1 MASSILSIGQSA
13 LAAAQ
18 VGLSTTSHNIANAAT
33 PGFSRQVL
41 VQGTGLSQNYGF
53 GFLGRGTQINDVK
66 RVYNE
71 FLGAQ
76 VRTAQT
82 NKSALDSH
90 YAQIRQIDNML
101 ADPSA
106 GLSPGLQSFFSGL
119 QDLATNPSLLPSRQ
133 AALSNAE
140 ALVARFH
147 SLSGQMKEIEQN
159 VNGQVTAS
167 VTTINAYA
175 QQIAQLNDVISK
187 AQGATG
193 KQPNDLL
200 DQRDQLILDLNKEI
214 RTTVVKQS
222 DGGYNVFIGNGQPL
236 VVGATT
242 SQLAITASPT
252 NPERIEVAYRAPG
265 GALAI
270 VSETS
275 LAGGKLGG
283 LVAFRSQSLEPAQ
296 NALGRVAIGLA
307 MRFNAQHQQG
317 VDLNGN
323 PGGTFFTLAAPSVQ
337 ASANNTGGAEVV
349 ASISDANALTTS
361 DYRITYDGTNYTVT
375 RLSDNVSTAPF
386 AAFPQTI
393 DGVTLDIDITNGAA
407 QAGDAFL
414 VRPTVNGATGIGLAI
429 TDPARIAAAGA
440 LPVVPVGATAG
451 AANAGDVAISA
462 PTVDGSYTTPLPAP
476 VSFTYDATTD
486 PLNPAFTVAPATGV
500 TVTVGGVPTVYPPGD
515 PVPYTEGA
523 TYSFGGISFVL
534 SSPSTTPPV
543 DGDVFTVAANP
554 AGPGD
559 NRNALLLADLQTA
572 RILGNGSATLQG
584 AYSQL
589 VSEVGN
595 KSRELQVTSTAAG
608 RLLTETNTAL
618 QAESGVNLDEEA
630 TNLLRYQ
637 QAYQAAG
644 KVMQVASDMFD
655 VLLSLGR

>member
-33 PGFSRQVL
+33 PGFSRQIV

-53 GFLGRGTQINDVK
+53 GFLGQGTQINDVK
-66 RVYNE
+66 RVYND

-175 QQIAQLNDVISK
+175 QQIAQLNDAISK

-236 VVGATT
+236 VVGTTT

-252 NPERIEVAYRAPG
+252 NPERIEVAYRTPG

-283 LVAFRSQSLEPAQ
+283 LVAFRTQSLEPAQ
-296 NALGRVAIGLA
+296 SALGRVAIGLA
-307 MRFNAQHQQG
+307 MNFNAQHQQG
-317 VDLNGN
+317 VDLNGD
-323 PGGTFFTLAAPSVQ
+323 PGGAFFTLAAPSVK
-337 ASANNTGGAEVV
+337 ASANNTGGAEIT
-349 ASISDANALTTS
+349 AAFADANALTTS
-361 DYRITYDGTNYTVT
+361 DYRIAYDGSNYTVT
-375 RLSDNVSTAPF
+375 RLSDRVSTTF

-393 DGVTLDIDITNGAA
+393 DGVTLDIDTTNGAA
-407 QAGDAFL
+407 QAGDVFL
-414 VRPTVNGATGIGLAI
+414 VRPTINGATDIGLAI

-440 LPVVPVGATAG
+440 LPVVPVGATAAG
-451 AANAGDVAISA
+451 TNTGDVAISA
-462 PTVDGSYTTPLPAP
+462 LTVDGSYTTPLPAP

-515 PVPYTEGA
+515 PVPFTDGA

-534 SSPSTTPPV
+534 SSPSTTPPA
-543 DGDVFTVAANP
+543 DGDAFTVAANP

-572 RILGNGSATLQG
+572 RILGDGTATLQG

-589 VSEVGN
+589 VSQVGN

-644 KVMQVASDMFD
+644 KVMQVASEMFD